1 LPCDSQVPLISTMQI
16 TVNGER
22 IELSSACTIDQ
33 LLQQRKLAAS
43 PCAVEVNRK
52 VISHRQRAQC
62 MLNDGDQ
69 VEIVT
74 LVGGG

>member
-1 LPCDSQVPLISTMQI
+1 MHI
-16 TVNGER
+16 TVNGEC
-22 IELSSACTIDQ
+22 IDLPSACSIEQ
-33 LLQQRKLAAS
+33 LLQQRKLASS

-52 VISHRQRAQC
+52 VISHRQHAQC

>member
-1 LPCDSQVPLISTMQI
+1 MLTIHLNGLPLTLADECSVADLLR
-16 TVNGER
+16 EK
-22 IELSSACTIDQ
+22 Q
-33 LLQQRKLAAS
+33 LDRA

-52 VISHRQRAQC
+52 VVPKRRHIEHR
-62 MLNDGDQ
+62 LHDGDH